1 VSLDDVVRIGADE
14 KMKPGYTVF
23 FPSNSKDDAGNPLY
37 GSFDLSNS
45 WPRKTG
51 EARDV
56 FIDQFTGTKLDEMN
70 TYGYGS
76 VSYAAD
82 TMVSVHMGTQW
93 GLIDRIFMTMLCI
106 VAIWSCLTALVM
118 YTKRRRP
125 GTAGLPRRPAQ
136 VHLGKGLFVIAVLVG
151 IVYPLWGATAIVIL
165 GLDRFVIRK
174 VPRLRAAFGQR

>member
-1 VSLDDVVRIGADE
+1 
-14 KMKPGYTVF
+14 
-23 FPSNSKDDAGNPLY
+23 
-37 GSFDLSNS
+37 
-45 WPRKTG
+45 
-51 EARDV
+51 
-56 FIDQFTGTKLDEMN
+56 
-70 TYGYGS
+70 
-76 VSYAAD
+76 
-82 TMVSVHMGTQW
+82 
-93 GLIDRIFMTMLCI
+93 MTMLCI